1 MYVHAYVQYNI
12 YTYTLMSIIIGTLS
26 TQIFYMGI
34 ENIYRYVSIEIH
46 VYICLMERKYT
57 CYILQ

>member
-26 TQIFYMGI
+26 TQIFY
-34 ENIYRYVSIEIH
+34 
-46 VYICLMERKYT
+46 
-57 CYILQ
+57 IL